1 MVLPSR
7 KLNEATCPEDIVKHI
22 HETRLHEG
30 SALSIRFFCGTSE
43 PDAILLMID
52 AGDHHSR
59 HFADALGGLMFGGV
73 AACRVV
79 PVRADFRCSG
89 RREGRLASGSSCDI
103 CNLSDWSAGAV
114 RSGEPSPT
122 D

>member
-22 HETRLHEG
+22 HEIGLQEG
-30 SALSIRFFCGTSE
+30 SVPSIRFFCGTSE

-52 AGDHHSR
+52 AGDHSK

-89 RREGRLASGSSCDI
+89 RREGRLASGSSCDS
-103 CNLSDWSAGAV
+103 CNLRDGSTGAV
-114 RSGEPSPT
+114 RSGEPPPT